1 MKYHFKIRKEGKSWI
16 AKCVELDGC
25 MAQATSRE
33 RLEHNMEEALNAYLD
48 EPADSKVPLPFPDS
62 EAKGVQ
68 VSVSPG
74 IAFAHYLRTLRLS
87 RGMTQKEAAKLL
99 GMKNIYSYQR
109 LESGKTANPE
119 LLTLV
124 KIKKVFPEIDLDDVV
139 G

>member
-1 MKYHFKIRKEGKSWI
+1 
-16 AKCVELDGC
+16 
-25 MAQATSRE
+25 
-33 RLEHNMEEALNAYLD
+33 
-48 EPADSKVPLPFPDS
+48 
-62 EAKGVQ
+62 
-68 VSVSPG
+68 
-74 IAFAHYLRTLRLS
+74 
-87 RGMTQKEAAKLL
+87 MTQREAAKLL

>member
-1 MKYHFKIRKEGKSWI
+1 MKYHFKIRREGKHWV
-16 AKCVELDGC
+16 A
-25 MAQATSRE
+25 R
-33 RLEHNMEEALNAYLD
+33 
-48 EPADSKVPLPFPDS
+48 
-62 EAKGVQ
+62 GVQ
-68 VSVSPG
+68 VDMAPG
-74 IAFAHYLRTLRLS
+74 IAFAYYLRTMRLS

-124 KIKKVFPEIDLDDVV
+124 RIKKIFPEIDLDDVV